1 MKEGTKKVLKV
12 IQAVIEEWWRLVVL
26 LWNLPVG
33 IIELIW
39 DALFNREKFKY
50 SWGLGEVQ
58 VQLGSAQRHY
68 KGKRPV

>member
-33 IIELIW
+33 AVELVWLAIF
-39 DALFNREKFKY
+39 DRERFKVNIKALKDMWK
-50 SWGLGEVQ
+50 
-58 VQLGSAQRHY
+58 
-68 KGKRPV
+68 

>member
-12 IQAVIEEWWRLVVL
+12 TQAVIEEWWRLVVL

-39 DALFNREKFKY
+39 DALFNREKFMY
-50 SWGLGEVQ
+50 SWGL
-58 VQLGSAQRHY
+58 LKDTI
-68 KGKRPV
+68 KGKDRYEF